1 MVLPAL
7 SGPALSD
14 PASVALPG
22 PPARLVAGETVPV
35 GVEGDIQDGAAAT
48 TAALG
53 VEWGTLLTVLGA
65 FAAGAVLVYA
75 ALQLARGLLRRR
87 PALRHGAARLSAPA
101 AVAAGF
107 LAARIWLGVM
117 AEEQTWYRPASF
129 LLLIAVAAAGAW
141 AAWRLVGVV
150 EEGILGRYQET
161 GVEHRRERRIRT
173 QTILLRRILNAV
185 IVVVAIAVVLLGVP
199 EVRTLGAGLLASAGV
214 ISVIAGLAVQS
225 TLTNVF
231 AGFQLAFT
239 DAIRVGD
246 VVDMEGVF
254 GTVEE
259 ITLSNVVLKLW
270 DGRRMVY
277 PSSHFTTQ
285 PFENWTRVGT
295 EVSGVVEMDVDWRVP
310 MPALRERLSQ
320 LLASTDLWDGR
331 EDAMQ
336 VTDAVG
342 GTVRIRAVVSA
353 RSSGDL
359 WDLRCLVRE
368 DLVTFLRNE
377 HPEGIVVQ
385 RMVDRPSAAERHH
398 DDGAPGPV
406 RPGPVRPGDQHPG
419 EQRPGTARSG
429 AESSGAEPSRAEP
442 SAPADGPTPGQSRP
456 GTAPLP
462 RVDGQEPRPDT
473 VTTPLT
479 RVDDHSGLYTGSITA
494 VQRNRELAGPGEEA
508 FAERRAQQA
517 RQAREAERADSHAA
531 EAGEGRDDRG
541 AAADTRGADE
551 AGRTDDAVT
560 RRRQADED

>member
-1 MVLPAL
+1 MVFPALPAL
-7 SGPALSD
+7 ATPPLLTALD
-14 PASVALPG
+14 
-22 PPARLVAGETVPV
+22 RLLAGETVPT

-48 TAALG
+48 TRAFG
-53 VEWGTLLTVLGA
+53 VEWGTLLTVLMA
-65 FAAGAVLVYA
+65 FAIGAAVVYLALQVARVVLV
-75 ALQLARGLLRRR
+75 RR
-87 PALRHGAARLSAPA
+87 PAFQHGAARLSLPA
-101 AVAAGF
+101 AVAAGL
-107 LAARIWLGVM
+107 LASRIWLGVM

-129 LLLIAVAAAGAW
+129 LMLIAVAAAGAW
-141 AAWRLVGVV
+141 AAWRLVGVI
-150 EEGILGRYQET
+150 EAGILGRYQET

-173 QTILLRRILNAV
+173 QTILIRRILNAV
-185 IVVVAIAVVLLGVP
+185 IVVVAVAVVLLGVP
-199 EVRTLGAGLLASAGV
+199 EVRSLGAGLLASAGV

-295 EVSGVVEMDVDWRVP
+295 EVSGVVELDVDWRVP
-310 MPALRERLSQ
+310 MPALRDRLTQ
-320 LLASTDLWDGR
+320 LLDSTDLWDGR
-331 EDAMQ
+331 ESSMQ
-336 VTDAVG
+336 VTDAIG

-353 RSSGDL
+353 RNSGDL

-368 DLVTFLRNE
+368 DLVTFLRSE

-385 RMVDRPSAAERHH
+385 RMVQQPASGAHH
-398 DDGAPGPV
+398 DDAAAAGP
-406 RPGPVRPGDQHPG
+406 
-419 EQRPGTARSG
+419 ARDGG
-429 AESSGAEPSRAEP
+429 AERGSAEQGAGAGGASDEAGAGAGGEP
-442 SAPADGPTPGQSRP
+442 RP
-456 GTAPLP
+456 RTAALP
-462 RVDGQEPRPDT
+462 RVEGGEPRPDT

-479 RVDDHSGLYTGSITA
+479 RVDDHAGLYTGSITA
-494 VQRNRELAGPGEEA
+494 VQRNRELHGPGEDA

-517 RQAREAERADSHAA
+517 KQARDAERSGSHAA
-531 EAGEGRDDRG
+531 EPGQGRAAREGS
-541 AAADTRGADE
+541 AAAEARSTEE

-560 RRRQADED
+560 RRRQDDED

>member
-1 MVLPAL
+1 MLLAAL
-7 SGPALSD
+7 SGPAS
-14 PASVALPG
+14 
-22 PPARLVAGETVPV
+22 PPVLGSLARLFAGENVPA
-35 GVEGDIQDGAAAT
+35 GVEGNVQDGAAAT

-53 VEWGTLLTVLGA
+53 VEWGTLLTVLVA
-65 FAAGAVLVYA
+65 FAVGATLVYA
-75 ALQLARGLLRRR
+75 ALQVTRVVLVRR
-87 PALRHGAARLSAPA
+87 PAFQHGAARLSLPA
-101 AVAAGF
+101 AVAAGL
-107 LAARIWLGVM
+107 LASRIWLGVM

-141 AAWRLVGVV
+141 AAWRLVGVI
-150 EEGILGRYQET
+150 EAGILGRYQET

-173 QTILLRRILNAV
+173 QTILIRRILNAV

-199 EVRTLGAGLLASAGV
+199 EVRSLGAGLLASAGV

-295 EVSGVVEMDVDWRVP
+295 EVSGVVELDVDWRVP
-310 MPALRERLSQ
+310 MPALRERLTQ
-320 LLASTDLWDGR
+320 LLDSTDLWDGR
-331 EDAMQ
+331 ESSMQ
-336 VTDAVG
+336 VTDAIG

-353 RSSGDL
+353 RNSGDL

-368 DLVTFLRNE
+368 DLVTFLRSE
-377 HPEGIVVQ
+377 HPEAIVVQ
-385 RMVDRPSAAERHH
+385 RVVERHPAH
-398 DDGAPGPV
+398 DDAVPASEGSDAGARGGDPTGEPGPDGSGV
-406 RPGPVRPGDQHPG
+406 AAREPRPR
-419 EQRPGTARSG
+419 TA
-429 AESSGAEPSRAEP
+429 A
-442 SAPADGPTPGQSRP
+442 
-456 GTAPLP
+456 LP
-462 RVDGQEPRPDT
+462 RVEGGEPRPDT

-479 RVDDHSGLYTGSITA
+479 RVDDHAGLYTGSITA
-494 VQRNRELAGPGEEA
+494 VQRNRELHGPGEDA

-517 RQAREAERADSHAA
+517 KQAA
-531 EAGEGRDDRG
+531 EA
-541 AAADTRGADE
+541 ATADE
-551 AGRTDDAVT
+551 AGRRSGAGSHADGLLDDAVT
-560 RRRQADED
+560 RRRQDDED

>member
-1 MVLPAL
+1 MVFPALPAL
-7 SGPALSD
+7 ATPPLLTALD
-14 PASVALPG
+14 
-22 PPARLVAGETVPV
+22 RLLAGETVPT

-48 TAALG
+48 TRAFG
-53 VEWGTLLTVLGA
+53 VEWGTLLTVLMA
-65 FAAGAVLVYA
+65 FAIGAAVVYLALQVARVVLV
-75 ALQLARGLLRRR
+75 RR
-87 PALRHGAARLSAPA
+87 PAFQHGAARLSLPA
-101 AVAAGF
+101 AVAAGL
-107 LAARIWLGVM
+107 LASRIWLGVM

-129 LLLIAVAAAGAW
+129 LMLIAVAAAGAW
-141 AAWRLVGVV
+141 AAWRLVGVI
-150 EEGILGRYQET
+150 EAGILGRYQET

-173 QTILLRRILNAV
+173 QTILIRRILNAV
-185 IVVVAIAVVLLGVP
+185 IVVVAVAVVLLGVP
-199 EVRTLGAGLLASAGV
+199 EVRSLGAGLLASAGV

-295 EVSGVVEMDVDWRVP
+295 EVSGVVELDVDWRVP
-310 MPALRERLSQ
+310 MPALRERLTQ
-320 LLASTDLWDGR
+320 LLDSTDLWDGR
-331 EDAMQ
+331 ESSMQ
-336 VTDAVG
+336 VTDAIG

-353 RSSGDL
+353 RNSGDL

-368 DLVTFLRNE
+368 DLVTFLRSE

-385 RMVDRPSAAERHH
+385 RMVERHPAH
-398 DDGAPGPV
+398 DDAAPASEGSDAGARGGDPTGEPGPAGTGAGGEP
-406 RPGPVRPGDQHPG
+406 RPR
-419 EQRPGTARSG
+419 TA
-429 AESSGAEPSRAEP
+429 A
-442 SAPADGPTPGQSRP
+442 
-456 GTAPLP
+456 LP
-462 RVDGQEPRPDT
+462 RVEGGEPRPDT

-479 RVDDHSGLYTGSITA
+479 RVDDHAGLYTGSITA
-494 VQRNRELAGPGEEA
+494 VQRNRELHGPGEDA

-517 RQAREAERADSHAA
+517 KQARDAERSGSHAA
-531 EAGEGRDDRG
+531 EPGQGRAAREGSATAEARS
-541 AAADTRGADE
+541 AEEAD
-551 AGRTDDAVT
+551 RTDDAVT
-560 RRRQADED
+560 RRRQDDED